1 MKSHLYLMNYNIQV
15 VGAREN
21 EKKEII
27 DSDGDEDIHEKR
39 YNNDLQ
45 VLDDNVEDTKS
56 NIPSSAQD
64 MYKSSERRRPSSNSP
79 SISNSPVVTG
89 GLKAHLEK
97 KKKKNSFMSS
107 SSYSSSS
114 SSPPSIVREDSSPTT
129 SSSNSEGEGGSFTDN
144 DELSHSTPPHTIS
157 SSSLVVCGV
166 DGTVYTLDAYTGQL
180 RGMFASGSALV
191 YTSSPPEEENNNNAQ
206 HDSKSKGYTNDDVV
220 DEDGFSVISLENEY
234 LNNAIPSFVKRRKE
248 RVVPGLDGRLYTVE
262 LEEELIDNSETCSD
276 EDVNDGSCSSSGN
289 IMPRFGGDGTT
300 AYKSY
305 HLEEL
310 PINAMDVV
318 DSPISTCQPGTDQ
331 DDKQC
336 GIIVGS
342 KKTTIYAIEPTT
354 GKVQWTQDP
363 QGKAGGMGYT
373 KSRPKKGARGKTVL
387 LQREDYAVRHL
398 DTDGGEEV
406 WKVELG
412 RFSALDF
419 DVADSSSRGDSR
431 DTSSDDNADDDMF
444 ENESPPFGFG
454 GRRRGAAATAATVN
468 AKDKKKSTV
477 PPILGGRKKT
487 SMHDFESDFREDIG
501 SDVPPNENLFG
512 HHEDEFDHSSFR
524 GFPSIAFGEVSLI
537 CIVYIQFISL
547 TSNFLYC
554 IATTNRME
562 RASWQLTESVASCY
576 GNDG

>member
-1 MKSHLYLMNYNIQV
+1 MNNIIK
-15 VGAREN
+15 VGADEY

-27 DSDGDEDIHEKR
+27 DDDGDEGIHGKR
-39 YNNDLQ
+39 YNNNLQ

-56 NIPSSAQD
+56 NIPSSAYD
-64 MYKSSERRRPSSNSP
+64 MHKSSERIRPTSVRHHPPP

-97 KKKKNSFMSS
+97 KKRKSFMSS
-107 SSYSSSS
+107 SSSFSS
-114 SSPPSIVREDSSPTT
+114 SSPPSVLREDSSPTI
-129 SSSNSEGEGGSFTDN
+129 SSSNSEGGSFTDTN
-144 DELSHSTPPHTIS
+144 DEFSHSTPHHTIS

-206 HDSKSKGYTNDDVV
+206 HDFKSKGYTNDDV
-220 DEDGFSVISLENEY
+220 DEDGFSIISLENEY
-234 LNNAIPSFVKRRKE
+234 LNDAIPSYVKRRKE

-262 LEEELIDNSETCSD
+262 LEEELIDDSETCSD
-276 EDVNDGSCSSSGN
+276 IDGSCSSSGN
-289 IMPRFGGDGTT
+289 IMRFGGGRNT

-318 DSPISTCQPGTDQ
+318 DSPVSTCQPGTDQ

-342 KKTTIYAIEPTT
+342 KKTTIYAIDPTT

-419 DVADSSSRGDSR
+419 DVADSSSRDDR
-431 DTSSDDNADDDMF
+431 DTSSDDTAEDMF
-444 ENESPPFGFG
+444 ENESPPPGVG

-468 AKDKKKSTV
+468 TKDKKKSTV
-477 PPILGGRKKT
+477 PPILGGRKRT

-501 SDVPPNENLFG
+501 SNVPPNENLFG

-537 CIVYIQFISL
+537 CIVYI
-547 TSNFLYC
+547 
-554 IATTNRME
+554 
-562 RASWQLTESVASCY
+562 
-576 GNDG
+576 

>member
-1 MKSHLYLMNYNIQV
+1 MNNIIK
-15 VGAREN
+15 VGADEY

-27 DSDGDEDIHEKR
+27 DDGDEGIHGRR

-56 NIPSSAQD
+56 NIPSSAYD
-64 MYKSSERRRPSSNSP
+64 MHKSSERSPEVRHHYPPP

-97 KKKKNSFMSS
+97 KKKNSFMS

-114 SSPPSIVREDSSPTT
+114 PPSILREDFSPTT
-129 SSSNSEGEGGSFTDN
+129 SSSNGEGGSFTDTN
-144 DELSHSTPPHTIS
+144 DEFSHSTPHHTIS

-191 YTSSPPEEENNNNAQ
+191 YTSSPPGEENNNNAQ
-206 HDSKSKGYTNDDVV
+206 RDYKSKGDTINDDAV
-220 DEDGFSVISLENEY
+220 DEDGISIILLENEY
-234 LNNAIPSFVKRRKE
+234 LNDAIPSYVKRRKE

-262 LEEELIDNSETCSD
+262 LEEELIDDSETCSD
-276 EDVNDGSCSSSGN
+276 EDAVGGSCSSSGN
-289 IMPRFGGDGTT
+289 IMPRFGGGTNI

-342 KKTTIYAIEPTT
+342 KKTTIYAIDPTT

-419 DVADSSSRGDSR
+419 DVADSSSRDDR
-431 DTSSDDNADDDMF
+431 DTSSDDTAEDMF
-444 ENESPPFGFG
+444 ENESPPVGVG

-468 AKDKKKSTV
+468 TKDKKKSTV
-477 PPILGGRKKT
+477 PPILSGRKRT
-487 SMHDFESDFREDIG
+487 SMHDFESDFKEDIG

-524 GFPSIAFGEVSLI
+524 GFPSIAFGEVSLV
-537 CIVYIQFISL
+537 CIDNI
-547 TSNFLYC
+547 
-554 IATTNRME
+554 
-562 RASWQLTESVASCY
+562 
-576 GNDG
+576 

>member
-1 MKSHLYLMNYNIQV
+1 MNNIIK
-15 VGAREN
+15 VGADEY

-27 DSDGDEDIHEKR
+27 DDDGDEGIHGRR

-56 NIPSSAQD
+56 NIPSNAYD
-64 MYKSSERRRPSSNSP
+64 MHKSSERIRPTSVRHHYPPP

-97 KKKKNSFMSS
+97 KKKNSFMSS
-107 SSYSSSS
+107 SSSPG
-114 SSPPSIVREDSSPTT
+114 SSPPSILREDSSSTT
-129 SSSNSEGEGGSFTDN
+129 SSSESEGGGSFTDN
-144 DELSHSTPPHTIS
+144 EEFSHSTPHHTIS

-191 YTSSPPEEENNNNAQ
+191 YTSSPPGEENNNNAQ
-206 HDSKSKGYTNDDVV
+206 RDSKSKGYTNDDAVV
-220 DEDGFSVISLENEY
+220 DEDGFSIISLENEY
-234 LNNAIPSFVKRRKE
+234 LNDAIPSYVKRRKE

-262 LEEELIDNSETCSD
+262 LEEVIDDSETCSD
-276 EDVNDGSCSSSGN
+276 MDGSCSSSGN
-289 IMPRFGGDGTT
+289 IMPRFGGGRNT

-342 KKTTIYAIEPTT
+342 KKTTIYAIDPTT

-373 KSRPKKGARGKTVL
+373 KNRPKKGARGKTVL

-419 DVADSSSRGDSR
+419 DVSDSSSRDDSHDNSSH
-431 DTSSDDNADDDMF
+431 DTAEDMF
-444 ENESPPFGFG
+444 ENESPPVGFG

-468 AKDKKKSTV
+468 TKDKKKSAV
-477 PPILGGRKKT
+477 PPILGGRKRT

-501 SDVPPNENLFG
+501 SDVPSNENLFG
-512 HHEDEFDHSSFR
+512 HHEDDFDHSSFR
-524 GFPSIAFGEVSLI
+524 GFPSIAFGEVSLN
-537 CIVYIQFISL
+537 CIVYIQFIISL
-547 TSNFLYC
+547 SSNSLYT
-554 IATTNRME
+554 ILQR
-562 RASWQLTESVASCY
+562 LTGWNVHHGS
-576 GNDG
+576 

>member
-1 MKSHLYLMNYNIQV
+1 MNIK
-15 VGAREN
+15 VGADEY
-21 EKKEII
+21 EKKE
-27 DSDGDEDIHEKR
+27 
-39 YNNDLQ
+39 
-45 VLDDNVEDTKS
+45 T
-56 NIPSSAQD
+56 IPSIAYD
-64 MYKSSERRRPSSNSP
+64 MHKSSERIRPTSIRHHYPPP

-97 KKKKNSFMSS
+97 KKKNSFMS

-114 SSPPSIVREDSSPTT
+114 PPFILREDSSPTT
-129 SSSNSEGEGGSFTDN
+129 SSSNSEPMEEGPFSNN
-144 DELSHSTPPHTIS
+144 DEFSHSTPHHTIS

-191 YTSSPPEEENNNNAQ
+191 YTSSPPGEENNNNAQ
-206 HDSKSKGYTNDDVV
+206 HDSKSKGYTNDDAV
-220 DEDGFSVISLENEY
+220 DEDGFSIISLENEY
-234 LNNAIPSFVKRRKE
+234 LNDAIPSYVKRRKE

-262 LEEELIDNSETCSD
+262 LEEELIDDSETCSD
-276 EDVNDGSCSSSGN
+276 IDGSCSSSGN
-289 IMPRFGGDGTT
+289 IMPRFGGGRNT

-342 KKTTIYAIEPTT
+342 KKTTIYAIDPTT

-419 DVADSSSRGDSR
+419 DVADSSSRDDR
-431 DTSSDDNADDDMF
+431 DTSSDDTADDMF
-444 ENESPPFGFG
+444 ENESPPPGVG

-468 AKDKKKSTV
+468 TKDKKKSTV
-477 PPILGGRKKT
+477 PPILGGRKRT

-537 CIVYIQFISL
+537 CIVYI
-547 TSNFLYC
+547 
-554 IATTNRME
+554 
-562 RASWQLTESVASCY
+562 
-576 GNDG
+576 